1 MKKFLLDYISALL
14 NDECNSL
21 KICIRDLD
29 QRSNSIDM
37 HQQSSLPS
45 TTGNVER
52 FLARGTEQRN
62 TLLTFFFHFLYRKKY
77 IYSTLAVPTVPER
90 IFSLF
95 LAVLERDGVKNSL
108 LSLAVPTVLLAPGI
122 TNL

>member
-1 MKKFLLDYISALL
+1 MEKGRNYLIKLFKSTYPKNKFLLQDIKR
-14 NDECNSL
+14 N
-21 KICIRDLD
+21 KI
-29 QRSNSIDM
+29 
-37 HQQSSLPS
+37 LPP
-45 TTGNVER
+45 TTRNVER
-52 FLARGTEQRN
+52 FLAHGTEQRN

>member
-37 HQQSSLPS
+37 YQENSLPP
-45 TTGNVER
+45 TTRNVER
-52 FLARGTEQRN
+52 SLAQGTHGTEN
-62 TLLTFFFHFLYRKKY
+62 TPY
-77 IYSTLAVPTVPER
+77 
-90 IFSLF
+90 
-95 LAVLERDGVKNSL
+95 VLHTKHTISHRFRSN
-108 LSLAVPTVLLAPGI
+108 
-122 TNL
+122 

>member
-37 HQQSSLPS
+37 HQQSSLPP

>member
-37 HQQSSLPS
+37 YQENSLPP
-45 TTGNVER
+45 TTRNVER
-52 FLARGTEQRN
+52 LITCY
-62 TLLTFFFHFLYRKKY
+62 LKKND
-77 IYSTLAVPTVPER
+77 T
-90 IFSLF
+90 
-95 LAVLERDGVKNSL
+95 KNC
-108 LSLAVPTVLLAPGI
+108 
-122 TNL
+122 NNNNKNN

>member
-37 HQQSSLPS
+37 YQENSLPP
-45 TTGNVER
+45 TTRDVEM
-52 FLARGTEQRN
+52 
-62 TLLTFFFHFLYRKKY
+62 K
-77 IYSTLAVPTVPER
+77 
-90 IFSLF
+90 
-95 LAVLERDGVKNSL
+95 
-108 LSLAVPTVLLAPGI
+108 LSLVIRTCVFLPGFRLDRFKGI
-122 TNL
+122 NPADIIMQGP

>member
-37 HQQSSLPS
+37 YQENSLPP
-45 TTGNVER
+45 TTRNVEC
-52 FLARGTEQRN
+52 
-62 TLLTFFFHFLYRKKY
+62 
-77 IYSTLAVPTVPER
+77 
-90 IFSLF
+90 
-95 LAVLERDGVKNSL
+95 
-108 LSLAVPTVLLAPGI
+108 SLAHGTKHKILPVSL
-122 TNL
+122 

>member
-37 HQQSSLPS
+37 YQENSLPP
-45 TTGNVER
+45 TTRNVER
-52 FLARGTEQRN
+52 SLAHGTEQRN

>member
-1 MKKFLLDYISALL
+1 MKKFLFDYISALL

-45 TTGNVER
+45 TTGKVEK
-52 FLARGTEQRN
+52 
-62 TLLTFFFHFLYRKKY
+62 LTAS
-77 IYSTLAVPTVPER
+77 IYT
-90 IFSLF
+90 
-95 LAVLERDGVKNSL
+95 
-108 LSLAVPTVLLAPGI
+108 
-122 TNL
+122 

>member
-37 HQQSSLPS
+37 YQENSLPP
-45 TTGNVER
+45 TTGNVKR
-52 FLARGTEQRN
+52 FLAQCTEQRN